1 MRLLLLALA
10 GLGAA
15 APAAGA
21 TLVVRAEGVAAAE
34 GEIRVAVCNRSFDEA
49 GCPLGGS
56 RAPGGA
62 VEELVFDGLEPGR
75 YAVAAY
81 HDVNGNGR
89 LDTIPP
95 GLPTEPYGFS
105 NDVGRLRPPDFDAA
119 LVEVGAGRTVV
130 VVRIRPLLGLP
141 GG

>member
-1 MRLLLLALA
+1 MRPLLLALA
-10 GLGAA
+10 GLAMA
-15 APAAGA
+15 APAAAA
-21 TLVVRAEGVAAAE
+21 TLVVRAEGIATTE
-34 GEIRVAVCNRSFDEA
+34 GELRVAVCNRSFDEA
-49 GCPLGGS
+49 GCPVGGNRVPS
-56 RAPGGA
+56 GA
-62 VEELVFDGLEPGR
+62 VEELVFDGLAPGR

-119 LVEVGAGRTVV
+119 LVDVVAGRTVV